1 MTFSELVKDRYSVRS
16 YSDRPVEDDKIA
28 AVLEA
33 GRVAPTAKNI
43 QPACVYVVRSPEA
56 IGKLRAV
63 CKMAFDAPVVLVVCA
78 DLGQSF
84 VSPFT
89 ERNFGDTD
97 AAIVTDHMMLQATE
111 LGLGTCW
118 VGWFEPGPIK
128 EALGIPEGLTIMNLL
143 PMGYPSATSAPS
155 PRHTERKPV
164 SEFAREI

>member
-1 MTFSELVKDRYSVRS
+1 MEFSELARARYSVRS
-16 YSDRPVEDDKIA
+16 YSGRPVEDEKLR

-43 QPACVYVVRSPEA
+43 QPACVYVARSAESVSR
-56 IGKLRAV
+56 LRAV

-78 DLGQSF
+78 DLSSSF

-97 AAIVTDHMMLQATE
+97 AAIVTDHMMMQATE

-118 VGWFEPGPIK
+118 VGWFDPAPIK
-128 EALGIPEGLTIMNLL
+128 EALGIPEELTIMDIL
-143 PMGYPSATSAPS
+143 PIGYPSESAAPS
-155 PRHTERKPV
+155 PRHSERKPM
-164 SEFAREI
+164 EAFAKEV

>member
-63 CKMAFDAPVVLVVCA
+63 QDGVRRPCRPCHLRGPRPVV
-78 DLGQSF
+78 
-84 VSPFT
+84 
-89 ERNFGDTD
+89 R
-97 AAIVTDHMMLQATE
+97 
-111 LGLGTCW
+111 
-118 VGWFEPGPIK
+118 
-128 EALGIPEGLTIMNLL
+128 
-143 PMGYPSATSAPS
+143 
-155 PRHTERKPV
+155 
-164 SEFAREI
+164 